1 MSLFAG
7 FANVWTPV
15 ELSRRVRRKP
25 VQVRLAGE
33 RVVLFRDEAGQVM
46 ALIDRCPHRG
56 VALSL
61 GRMVRDPD
69 GKTCLECPFH
79 GWQFSGDGACQHV
92 PLNPDAKRDLLAATP
107 LPTREIGGYIWVY
120 TAPGTQAP
128 VEPNLSDLLTD
139 PQFVRSYLV
148 VDWRCHWTR
157 AMENMLDSP
166 HLPYVHRYTIGMG
179 IRRAMRRDSKIEM
192 SFEPRPSGGL
202 IGWSL
207 DGKSEGGR
215 LEFLKPNSMVLH
227 IPIPGRRMQLQVHCV
242 PLGQNET
249 RMMVV
254 SGRDFG
260 RYNPLLRLFDQTNR
274 IIVAEDK
281 AVVESS
287 DPAEVPPPAQERSVP
302 SDRPTL
308 AFRRYYFDEL
318 RPSGQDPPLPIGLPR
333 KRRVETP
340 GGSSVA

>member
-15 ELSRRVRRKP
+15 ELSRRVRKKP

-33 RVVLFRDEAGQVM
+33 RIALFRDERGQVA

-61 GRMVRDPD
+61 GRLVRDSA

-79 GWQFSGDGACQHV
+79 GWQFAASGACEHV

-120 TAPGTQAP
+120 TAPGNQAP
-128 VEPNLSDLLTD
+128 VEPNLSELMVD
-139 PQFVRSYLV
+139 PAFVRSYLV

-179 IRRAMRRDSKIEM
+179 IRRAMRPDSRMVM
-192 SFEPRPSGGL
+192 SYAPRPSGGV
-202 IGWSL
+202 ISWAL
-207 DGKSEGGR
+207 DGRAEEGR

-227 IPIPGRRMQLQVHCV
+227 IPIPRRRMQLQVHCV
-242 PLGQNET
+242 PLSQNET
-249 RMMVV
+249 RMMLI

-287 DPAEVPPPAQERSVP
+287 DPAEVPPPAAERSVP

-308 AFRRYYFDEL
+308 AFRRYYYDEL
-318 RPSGQDPPLPIGLPR
+318 RPSGTDPQPLLRLRR
-333 KRRVETP
+333 KGDEGKTRSE
-340 GGSSVA
+340 VA